1 MHGEAGGKGGDGRIG
16 GAFESGTAKWNE
28 RAGSP
33 GMGNVRTK
41 RIATVNMIAAPC
53 SMLAE

>member
-41 RIATVNMIAAPC
+41 RIATVKMIAAPC